1 MLEEEIVMFHVN
13 FSRRL
18 HKCKIYHFTYWIR
31 YANFVASLSRLQKLA
46 TVESFTSENENEY
59 EFCPREVWYIA
70 FVHVFV
76 LT

>member
-1 MLEEEIVMFHVN
+1 MLDEEIVMFLVN
-13 FSRRL
+13 FSRRP

-59 EFCPREVWYIA
+59 EFCPLEVL
-70 FVHVFV
+70 FSSSSSFLHN
-76 LT
+76 L